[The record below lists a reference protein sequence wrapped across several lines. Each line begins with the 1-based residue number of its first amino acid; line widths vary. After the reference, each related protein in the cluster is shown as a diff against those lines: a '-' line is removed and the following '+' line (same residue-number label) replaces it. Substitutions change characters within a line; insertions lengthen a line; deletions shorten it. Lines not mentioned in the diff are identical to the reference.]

1 MKKILTMM
9 AVAAIVAGCTKDVN
23 ENKQYES
30 KEGKRVAF
38 LLDGDFTKPSF
49 TRALTAD
56 GQEMTDV
63 WVFDFVDDVC
73 EQFVHKQQG
82 DADFS
87 TPSLTLANGSHLLCF
102 VVSRGDTPVLDEQ
115 HTTITWS
122 RPSDT
127 FWAEY
132 EMTVSS
138 ETPSTVSITL
148 DRVATKLKLL
158 ITDVVPTN
166 LAKLTVTPAIWYY
179 GLDYFYGTPTSAKE
193 NQERSVSVPSSYIGT
208 EGQLT
213 FSIYGLSGID
223 EWTTNLLLTATD
235 GDDEEIGRALITYAP
250 FMADRQTV
258 YSGRLFSKEGGF
270 TLNLNDTW
278 IQDYAGEW

>member
-1 MKKILTMM
+1 MKKFLTMM
-9 AVAAIVAGCTKDVN
+9 AVAAIVAGCAKDVN
-23 ENKQYES
+23 ENELYDVKD
-30 KEGKRVAF
+30 GKRVAF
-38 LLDGDFTKPSF
+38 LLDGDFKNPSF
-49 TRALTAD
+49 TRSLTAD

-73 EQFVHKQQG
+73 EQFVHKVQG
-82 DADFS
+82 DDDFE
-87 TPSLTLANGSHLLCF
+87 TPSLTLANGSHRLCF

-158 ITDVVPTN
+158 ITDQVPTN
-166 LAKLTVTPAIWYY
+166 LAKLTVTPTIWYY
-179 GLDYFYGTPTSAKE
+179 GLDYFYGTPTTEKE
-193 NQERSVSVPSSYIGT
+193 NQERSVNVPSSYVGT

-213 FSIYGLSGID
+213 FSIFGISGID

-235 GDDEEIGRALITYAP
+235 GDDSEIGRATITAAP
-250 FMADRQTV
+250 FISDRQTV
-258 YSGRLFSKEGGF
+258 YSGRLFSQEGGF
-270 TLNLNDTW
+270 TLTLNDTW
-278 IQDYAGEW
+278 IADYTGEW

>member
-9 AVAAIVAGCTKDVN
+9 AVAAIVAGCAKDVN
-23 ENKQYES
+23 ENELYEA
-30 KEGKRVAF
+30 KDGKRVSF
-38 LLDGDFTKPSF
+38 DLDGDFAKPSF
-49 TRALTAD
+49 TRSLTAD

-73 EQFVHKQQG
+73 EQFVHKVQG
-82 DADFS
+82 DADFG
-87 TPSLTLANGSHLLCF
+87 TPLLTLANGDHRLCF

-158 ITDVVPTN
+158 ITDEVPTN
-166 LAKLTVTPAIWYY
+166 LSKLTVTPAIWYY
-179 GLDYFYGTPTSAKE
+179 GLDYYYGTPTTAKD
-193 NQERSVSVPSSYIGT
+193 NQERSVNVPSSYIGT

-213 FSIYGLSGID
+213 FSIFGISGID

-235 GDDEEIGRALITYAP
+235 GDDEEIGRAVITYAP
-250 FMADRQTV
+250 FIADRQTV
-258 YSGRLFSKEGGF
+258 YSGRLFSKEGVF
-270 TLNLNDTW
+270 TLTLNDTW
-278 IQDYAGEW
+278 IQDYTGEW